1 MEALADAL
9 IRAMESGNWQEVN
22 RLIDR
27 MEAEN
32 RLDIYPVR
40 W

>member
-1 MEALADAL
+1 MEALTEAL

-27 MEAEN
+27 IEEE
-32 RLDIYPVR
+32 
-40 W
+40 